1 MSDETS
7 RLEHAER
14 ELRDTREA
22 LNRARA
28 EITQLRGENTDL
40 RAVAGATT
48 ERMLLVEA
56 QPGTMFFDHAIGTAY
71 RI

>member
-22 LNRARA
+22 LNNARA
-28 EITQLRGENTDL
+28 EIVEL
-40 RAVAGATT
+40 RALVG
-48 ERMLLVEA
+48 ERNTRHLGVVISGDADSIVQALS
-56 QPGTMFFDHAIGTAY
+56 
-71 RI
+71 R

>member
-1 MSDETS
+1 MGGAAAVSDETS

-28 EITQLRGENTDL
+28 EIATLRAANTDL
-40 RAVAGATT
+40 LAALGTHSTT
-48 ERMLLVEA
+48 MLL
-56 QPGTMFFDHAIGTAY
+56 GG
-71 RI
+71 R